1 MQYTKRSK
9 MLSVLL
15 SILMILS
22 VWTVPASAFADEG
35 ISVTLQT
42 AEITPETGSVN
53 VSLSKVPTSG
63 ILRVIELDAGENYSS
78 ANLNN
83 YRSLHFSVV
92 STLKAGNNT
101 LALTAKPTAGKKLIV
116 VLRDASS
123 ETHDYT
129 SSAVTVETA
138 ETGGSSGGE
147 SGGSGSGGSG
157 DSGQTGSKTEAEIL
171 KNCGIEILQNGKTRT
186 EKFQE
191 TETSTQ
197 VKVKLDDSVDQCYM
211 KVYAYPGNAAFDPDG
226 TVNKALYVKQVK
238 NGETVN
244 CDFNQKLI
252 KGYKIIACLIVP
264 VGGDNYKPVSSQAL
278 EIVDESG
285 EGFQDYD
292 YPDISIDET
301 ELTEG
306 TTTLHVSMTGDER
319 LFQAARDGKTEINWS
334 IGQYPDGEAFDFE
347 GDNQIA
353 LVTYRQTKE
362 AFQHMEVKLS
372 QPLKAGYRVRA
383 VVYWDQNA
391 DIFLP
396 KGNDYEKQ
404 FGKPD
409 DSVLVKAD
417 PAKNQPTAAIS
428 EPLLSSADSIDVT
441 LGGTIPDGSILL
453 LKSYD
458 GSATSFATTEGT
470 PLGVISSVTAGK
482 NTWTLASG
490 TELTAGQKVVA
501 FLLNKGDLVTQSQP
515 VTVTKAQD
523 FTITKEGSLT
533 AGAAKA
539 DFRIVA
545 NDSSISNINIVALCR
560 VNSVGTVDTVNPI
573 ARKFGQTPG
582 LISFDGLSSD
592 AFRAGDKVCLVLTY
606 MKGSDVLTFNSD
618 TFTVAAPLEDDS
630 LAIQE
635 DAITT
640 DTETVTVTV
649 KGCSAYK
656 GGYLFLTTGSTVT
669 IGDADSRDKVGT
681 KTFTGEGIYTF
692 TIKKGDLKAGETL
705 QPHLYIYDSDKDRTN
720 YKYGEALTIQKAGGT
735 VTKEA
740 KTEIVTDNVAADRTD
755 VWVSADFDSSLT
767 GTLKLYT
774 YDGDTFNEKTAT
786 QIASQQVKPQ
796 ENSQKI
802 SFGSGKLTAGK
813 KLIAVLELSD
823 GTSVTSAAKT
833 IQAAPEKAK
842 PKAQILD
849 QEITAGDTRLK
860 ASMTFDKSVSSA
872 TYKLY
877 QYEGETLDTDKAQ
890 VLSSGSLY
898 TSNTN
903 LSIYLGQGRIKEG
916 SNLQLVLIADGQEAR
931 SNVVTVQP
939 SPDWGDPYGA
949 FDVSAVKEDAASI
962 PVTIDYSD
970 EYLSLGDDFYCD
982 VSVYQFSA
990 EYTDQ
995 EFEDNELWENYS
1007 KAKVVAKANSHSGDV
1022 TKGQLNIPL
1031 LNGASLKAGDRLIIK
1046 LRLPHTEW
1054 EGEEVDYIFA
1064 SVPVIGANDEVPA
1077 YKVVLYNLGTDS
1089 SRGERLHGILE
1100 KLGIPAEEI
1109 KDENLNETV
1118 GYLAG
1123 LKGYEAA
1130 GKAYEGKGRDTEFML
1145 LCNLPESLLDR
1156 FLAEMTAENL
1166 RINHKAVVTE
1176 YNRETE
1182 FHELI
1187 DEIGGEH
1194 DVFQALLDLDTMIK
1208 QAEKLS
1214 KDQYGKS
1221 PAWRDFEKALSDAN
1235 KILSSEEPGLSDLQK
1250 ATAELKEQYLK
1261 VTGMKEIQGSISI
1274 DIEQDASGTY
1284 TVKASVLGADGKTDD
1299 GTAYEFLW
1307 NDGTTGDTL
1316 KNIPADKLITY
1327 TVTATA
1333 KDQFGFLKAGLQVP
1347 DKPQAEAAVNKDGVK
1362 LTWKAPKA
1370 EQNKP
1375 LPTSYKA
1382 VVYDKDGT
1390 AVTEAACDG
1399 TATSLQLDMDT
1410 SQAYTIKFWAV
1421 SPAGRS
1427 DMQTLTT
1434 AAYDP
1439 AKDPAK
1445 DPAQPSDPSGDN
1457 GGQKGDP
1464 AKDKPAASGAARAD
1478 ASASRAANTDTA
1490 KTGDES
1496 QAGLLAA
1503 LALLA
1508 AAGAGAALHRRRKEL

>member
-1 MQYTKRSK
+1 MQYTKRNK

-42 AEITPETGSVN
+42 AEITPGTSSVSVN
-53 VSLSKVPTSG
+53 LSRVPDSG
-63 ILRVIELDAGENYSS
+63 ILRVIEMDAGESYDS
-78 ANLNN
+78 AKLNSYTN
-83 YRSLHFSVV
+83 LHFSVV
-92 STLKAGNNT
+92 ATLKVGGNT
-101 LALTAKPTAGKKLIV
+101 LALTAKPTVGKKIMV
-116 VLRDASS
+116 VLRDASGS
-123 ETHDYT
+123 EAQDYT
-129 SSAVTVETA
+129 SSAVTVKA
-138 ETGGSSGGE
+138 AE
-147 SGGSGSGGSG
+147 SGGSSSGGSGGSG
-157 DSGQTGSKTEAEIL
+157 QTSSKTEAEIL
-171 KNCGIEILQNGKTRT
+171 KNCGIEILQNDKTRT
-186 EKFQE
+186 EKFRE

-226 TVNKALYVKQVK
+226 TVNKTLYTKTVT
-238 NGETVN
+238 NGETVDCN
-244 CDFNQKLI
+244 FKQTLI
-252 KGYKIIACLIVP
+252 KGYKIVACLIVP
-264 VGGDNYKPVSSQAL
+264 VGNDNYKTVTSQTL
-278 EIVDESG
+278 EIVDENG

-306 TTTLHVSMTGDER
+306 ATTLHVSMTGDER
-319 LFQAARDGKTEINWS
+319 LFKAAKAGKTEINWS
-334 IGQYPDGEAFDFE
+334 IGQYPDGEDFDFE

-353 LVTYRQTKE
+353 LVTYRQTTE

-383 VVYWDQNA
+383 VAYWDQNA

-404 FGKPD
+404 FGKKD
-409 DSVLVKAD
+409 DSVLIKAD
-417 PAKNQPTAAIS
+417 PAKNQPTAAVS
-428 EPLLSSADSIDVT
+428 QPLLSSADSIDVT
-441 LGGTIPDGSILL
+441 LGGTIPEGSILL
-453 LKSYD
+453 LKRYD

-470 PLGVISSVTAGK
+470 PLGVISSPTADK
-482 NTWTLASG
+482 NTLTLASG
-490 TELTAGQKVVA
+490 TELTEGQKVVA
-501 FLLNKGDLVTQSQP
+501 FLLNSGNVAAQSQP

-533 AGAAKA
+533 AGMTKA

-545 NDSSISNINIVALCR
+545 NDSSIENINIVALCR
-560 VNSVGTVDTVNPI
+560 VNSEGMPNTVDPI
-573 ARKFGQTPG
+573 ARAFGKQPG
-582 LISFDGLSSD
+582 LITFDNLSSD
-592 AFRAGDKVCLVLTY
+592 ALRAGDKVCLVLTY
-606 MKGSDVLTFNSD
+606 KNGNAKFISD
-618 TFTVAAPLEDDS
+618 TFTVAAPLEDNS

-635 DAITT
+635 DKITT
-640 DTETVTVTV
+640 DTETVTVAV

-656 GGYLFLTTGSTVT
+656 DGYLFLTTGSTAT
-669 IGDADSRDKVGT
+669 IGDADSRAKVGT
-681 KTFTGEGIYTF
+681 KTFTGEGTYTF
-692 TIKKGDLKAGETL
+692 TISKGALKAGETL
-705 QPHLYIYDSDKDRTN
+705 QPHLYIYDSDNDKTN

-735 VTKEA
+735 VTKKA
-740 KTEIVTDNVAADRTD
+740 KTEIVTDNVTADRKD

-774 YDGDTFNEKTAT
+774 YDGDAFDEKAAT

-796 ENSQKI
+796 ESSQKI
-802 SFGSGKLTAGK
+802 SFGSGKLMAGK

-833 IQAAPEKAK
+833 IKAAPEKAK

-849 QEITAGDTRLK
+849 REITAGDTKLK
-860 ASMTFDKSVSSA
+860 ASMTFDESVSSA
-872 TYKLY
+872 TYTLY
-877 QYEGETLDTDKAQ
+877 QYEGETLDTDKAKA
-890 VLSSGSLY
+890 LSSGSLY
-898 TSNTN
+898 RSDTN
-903 LSIYLGQGRIKEG
+903 RTIYLGQGRIKVG
-916 SNLQLVLIADGQEAR
+916 SKLQLVLTTDGQEAR
-931 SNVVTVQP
+931 SNVMTVQP

-949 FDVSAVKEDAASI
+949 FDVSAVKEDATSI
-962 PVTIDYSD
+962 PVTIDYFD

-995 EFEDNELWENYS
+995 EFEDNELWENFS
-1007 KAKVVAKANSHSGDV
+1007 KAKVVAKANSRRGDV

-1031 LNGASLKAGDRLIIK
+1031 LNGASLKAGERLIIK

-1100 KLGIPAEEI
+1100 KLSIPAEEI

-1130 GKAYEGKGRDTEFML
+1130 GKTYEGKGSQTEFML

-1176 YNRETE
+1176 YNREAE

-1194 DVFQALLDLDTMIK
+1194 DVFQALLDLDAMIR
-1208 QAEKLS
+1208 QAEKLT
-1214 KDQYGKS
+1214 KDQNGKS
-1221 PAWRDFEKALSDAN
+1221 PAWSDFEKALTVA
-1235 KILSSEEPGLSDLQK
+1235 KKVLSSEEPGLSDLQK
-1250 ATAELKEQYLK
+1250 ATAELKKQYLE
-1261 VTGMKEIQGSISI
+1261 VTGMKEIQGSIAI

-1284 TVKASVLGADGKTDD
+1284 TVKASTLGVDGKADVETTYD
-1299 GTAYEFLW
+1299 FLW
-1307 NDGTTGDTL
+1307 NDGTKGDTL

-1333 KDQFGFLKAGLQVP
+1333 KDRFGSLKAGLQVP
-1347 DKPQAEAAVNKDGVK
+1347 DKPRAEATVSKDGVK
-1362 LTWKAPKA
+1362 LTWKTPKA

-1382 VVYDKDGT
+1382 VVYDKDGK
-1390 AVTEAACDG
+1390 AVTEATCDG
-1399 TATSLQLDMDT
+1399 AATFLQLDVNT
-1410 SQAYTIKFWAV
+1410 SQTYTIKFWAI
-1421 SPAGRS
+1421 SPVGRS

-1434 AAYDP
+1434 AAYDS
-1439 AKDPAK
+1439 AK
-1445 DPAQPSDPSGDN
+1445 DPAQPSDPAKNN

-1464 AKDKPAASGAARAD
+1464 AKNNANASGAAKAD
-1478 ASASRAANTDTA
+1478 ASAARTGNADTA

-1508 AAGAGAALHRRRKEL
+1508 VAGAGAALHRRRKEL

>member
-1 MQYTKRSK
+1 MQYTKRNK

-42 AEITPETGSVN
+42 AEITSETSSVS
-53 VSLSKVPTSG
+53 VSLSKVPASG

-83 YRSLHFSVV
+83 YKSLHFSVV
-92 STLKAGNNT
+92 STLKAGSNT
-101 LALTAKPTAGKKLIV
+101 LALTAKPAAGKKLMV
-116 VLRDASS
+116 VLRDSTNT
-123 ETHDYT
+123 ETQDYT
-129 SSAVTVETA
+129 SSAVTVKA
-138 ETGGSSGGE
+138 AE
-147 SGGSGSGGSG
+147 SGGSSSGGSG
-157 DSGQTGSKTEAEIL
+157 DSGQTGGKTEAEIL
-171 KNCGIEILQNGKTRT
+171 KNCGIEILQNGKPRT
-186 EKFQE
+186 EKFRE
-191 TETSTQ
+191 TEISSQ

-226 TVNKALYVKQVK
+226 TVNKTLYTKTVT
-238 NGETVN
+238 NGETVDCN
-244 CDFNQKLI
+244 FKQTLI
-252 KGYKIIACLIVP
+252 KGYKIVACLIVP
-264 VGGDNYKPVSSQAL
+264 VGNDNYKTVTSQTL
-278 EIVDESG
+278 EIVDENG

-306 TTTLHVSMTGDER
+306 ATTLHVSMTGDER
-319 LFQAARDGKTEINWS
+319 LFEAAKAGKTEINWS
-334 IGQYPDGEAFDFE
+334 IGQYPDGEDFDFE

-353 LVTYRQTKE
+353 LVTYRQTTE

-372 QPLKAGYRVRA
+372 QPLEAGYRVRA

-417 PAKNQPTAAIS
+417 LAKNQPTAVIS
-428 EPLLSSADSIDVT
+428 EPLLSSADSIDVN

-458 GSATSFATTEGT
+458 SSATSFATTEGT
-470 PLGVISSVTAGK
+470 PLGVISNPTAGK
-482 NTWTLASG
+482 NTLTLASG
-490 TELTAGQKVVA
+490 TELTAGRKVVA
-501 FLLNKGDLVTQSQP
+501 FLLNSGNVAAQSQP
-515 VTVTKAQD
+515 VTVTKVQD
-523 FTITKEGSLT
+523 FTITKESGLT
-533 AGAAKA
+533 AGTTKA
-539 DFRIVA
+539 NFRIVA
-545 NDSSISNINIVALCR
+545 NDSSIENINIVALCR
-560 VNSVGTVDTVNPI
+560 VNSEGTPNTADPI
-573 ARKFGQTPG
+573 ARKFGQQPG
-582 LISFDGLSSD
+582 LISFDNLSSD
-592 AFRAGDKVCLVLTY
+592 ALRAGDKVCLVLTY
-606 MKGSDVLTFNSD
+606 KNGNAKFISD

-630 LAIQE
+630 MAIQE
-635 DAITT
+635 DEITT
-640 DTETVTVTV
+640 DTETVTVAV
-649 KGCSAYK
+649 KGCSTYK
-656 GGYLFLTTGSTVT
+656 GGYLFLTTGSTKT
-669 IGDADSRDKVGT
+669 SGDADSRNKVGT
-681 KTFTGEGIYTF
+681 KAFTGEGTYTF
-692 TIKKGDLKAGETL
+692 TIKKGALKAGETL
-705 QPHLYIYDSDKDRTN
+705 QPHLYIYDSDKDKTS
-720 YKYGEALTIQKAGGT
+720 YKYGEALTIRKAGGT

-740 KTEIVTDNVAADRTD
+740 KTEIVTDKITAGRTD

-774 YDGDTFNEKTAT
+774 YDGDAFDEKTAT

-849 QEITAGDTRLK
+849 KEITAGDTKLK
-860 ASMTFDKSVSSA
+860 ASMTFDESVGSA
-872 TYKLY
+872 TYTLY

-890 VLSSGSLY
+890 ALSSGSLY
-898 TSNTN
+898 RSDTSRI
-903 LSIYLGQGRIKEG
+903 IYLGQGRIKVG
-916 SNLQLVLIADGQEAR
+916 SNLQLVLTADGQEAR
-931 SNVVTVQP
+931 SNVMTVQP

-995 EFEDNELWENYS
+995 EFEDNELWENFS
-1007 KAKVVAKANSHSGDV
+1007 KAKVVAKANSRRGDV

-1130 GKAYEGKGRDTEFML
+1130 GKTYEGKGSQAEFML
-1145 LCNLPESLLDR
+1145 LCNLSESLLDR

-1194 DVFQALLDLDTMIK
+1194 DVFQALLDLDAMIK
-1208 QAEKLS
+1208 QAEKLT
-1214 KDQYGKS
+1214 KNQYGNS
-1221 PAWRDFEKALSDAN
+1221 PAWSDFENALTAA
-1235 KILSSEEPGLSDLQK
+1235 KKVLSSEEPGLSDLQK

-1261 VTGMKEIQGSISI
+1261 VTGMKEIQGSVSI
-1274 DIEQDASGTY
+1274 DIEQDASGSY
-1284 TVKASVLGADGKTDD
+1284 TVKASILGADGKADAD
-1299 GTAYEFLW
+1299 TAYEFLW

-1333 KDQFGFLKAGLQVP
+1333 KDRFGSLKAGLQVP
-1347 DKPQAEAAVNKDGVK
+1347 DKPQAEATVSKDGVK

-1382 VVYDKDGT
+1382 VVYDKDGK
-1390 AVTEAACDG
+1390 AVTEATCEG
-1399 TATSLQLDMDT
+1399 TVTSLQLDVDT
-1410 SQAYTIKFWAV
+1410 SQAYTIKFWAI
-1421 SPAGRS
+1421 SPVGRS

-1439 AKDPAK
+1439 AKDPA
-1445 DPAQPSDPSGDN
+1445 QPSDPSKDN
-1457 GGQKGDP
+1457 GGQKGDS
-1464 AKDKPAASGAARAD
+1464 AKDNANASGAAKAD
-1478 ASASRAANTDTA
+1478 ASASRTANTDTA

>member
-1 MQYTKRSK
+1 MQYTKRNK

-42 AEITPETGSVN
+42 AEITSETSSVS
-53 VSLSKVPTSG
+53 VSLSKVPASG

-83 YRSLHFSVV
+83 YKSLHFSVV
-92 STLKAGNNT
+92 STLKEGSNT
-101 LALTAKPTAGKKLIV
+101 LALTAKPAAGKKLMV
-116 VLRDASS
+116 VLRDSTNT
-123 ETHDYT
+123 ETQDYT
-129 SSAVTVETA
+129 SSAVTVKA
-138 ETGGSSGGE
+138 AE
-147 SGGSGSGGSG
+147 SGGSSSGGSG
-157 DSGQTGSKTEAEIL
+157 DSGQTGGKTEAEIL

-186 EKFQE
+186 EKFRE
-191 TETSTQ
+191 TETSSQ

-226 TVNKALYVKQVK
+226 TVNKTLYTKTVT
-238 NGETVN
+238 NGETVDCN
-244 CDFNQKLI
+244 FKQTLI
-252 KGYKIIACLIVP
+252 KGYKIVACLIVP
-264 VGGDNYKPVSSQAL
+264 VGNDNYKTVTSQTL
-278 EIVDESG
+278 EIVDENG

-292 YPDISIDET
+292 YPDISIDEA

-319 LFQAARDGKTEINWS
+319 LFQAAKDGKTEINWS
-334 IGQYPDGEAFDFE
+334 IGQYPDGEDFDFE

-353 LVTYRQTKE
+353 LVTYRQTTE

-417 PAKNQPTAAIS
+417 PAKNQPTAAVS
-428 EPLLSSADSIDVT
+428 QPLLSSADSIDVN

-458 GSATSFATTEGT
+458 SSATSFATTEGT
-470 PLGVISSVTAGK
+470 PLGVISNPTAGK
-482 NTWTLASG
+482 NTLTLASG
-490 TELTAGQKVVA
+490 AELTAGQKVVA
-501 FLLNKGDLVTQSQP
+501 FLLNKGELVVQSQP
-515 VTVTKAQD
+515 ATITKAQD
-523 FTITKEGSLT
+523 FIITQEGSLT
-533 AGAAKA
+533 AGTTKA

-545 NDSSISNINIVALCR
+545 ADSSITNINIVALCR
-560 VNSVGTVDTVNPI
+560 VNSDGTPDTANPI
-573 ARKFGQTPG
+573 ARKFGQKPG
-582 LISFDGLSSD
+582 LISFDGLASD
-592 AFRAGDKVCLVLTY
+592 TLSAGGKVCLVLTY

-618 TFTVAAPLEDDS
+618 TFAAAAPLEDDS

-635 DAITT
+635 DEITT
-640 DTETVTVTV
+640 DTETVTVAV

-656 GGYLFLTTGSTVT
+656 GGYLFLTTGSTATV
-669 IGDADSRDKVGT
+669 GDADSRNKVGT
-681 KTFTGEGIYTF
+681 KTFTGEGTYTF
-692 TIKKGDLKAGETL
+692 TIKKGALKAGETL
-705 QPHLYIYDSDKDRTN
+705 QPHLYIYDSDKDKTS
-720 YKYGEALTIQKAGGT
+720 YKYGEALTIRKAGGT

-740 KTEIVTDNVAADRTD
+740 KTEIVTDKITADRTD

-823 GTSVTSAAKT
+823 GTSVTSAVKT

-849 QEITAGDTRLK
+849 KEITAGDTKLK

-877 QYEGETLDTDKAQ
+877 QYEGDTLDPDKAE

-898 TSNTN
+898 SSDTSRT
-903 LSIYLGQGRIKEG
+903 IYLGQGRIKVG
-916 SNLQLVLIADGQEAR
+916 SSLQLVLTADGQEAR

-995 EFEDNELWENYS
+995 EFEDNELWENFS
-1007 KAKVVAKANSHSGDV
+1007 KAKVVAKINSRRGDV

-1089 SRGERLHGILE
+1089 SRGERLHEILE

-1130 GKAYEGKGRDTEFML
+1130 GKTYEGKGSQAEFML

-1194 DVFQALLDLDTMIK
+1194 DVFQALLDLDAMIK
-1208 QAEKLS
+1208 QAEKLT
-1214 KDQYGKS
+1214 KNQYGNS
-1221 PAWRDFEKALSDAN
+1221 PAWSDFENALTAA
-1235 KILSSEEPGLSDLQK
+1235 KKVLSSEEPGLSDLQK
-1250 ATAELKEQYLK
+1250 ATAELKEQYLE
-1261 VTGMKEIQGSISI
+1261 VTGMKEIQGSVSI

-1284 TVKASVLGADGKTDD
+1284 TVKASILGADGKADADTTYD
-1299 GTAYEFLW
+1299 FLW

-1333 KDQFGFLKAGLQVP
+1333 KDRFGSLKAGLQVP
-1347 DKPQAEAAVNKDGVK
+1347 DKPQAEAAVSKDGVK

-1382 VVYDKDGT
+1382 VVYDKDGK
-1390 AVTEAACDG
+1390 AVTEATCEG
-1399 TATSLQLDMDT
+1399 TATSLQLDVDT
-1410 SQAYTIKFWAV
+1410 SQAYTIKFWAI
-1421 SPAGRS
+1421 SPVGRS

-1439 AKDPAK
+1439 AKDPA
-1445 DPAQPSDPSGDN
+1445 QPSDPSKDN
-1457 GGQKGDP
+1457 GGQKGDS
-1464 AKDKPAASGAARAD
+1464 AKDNANASGAAKVD
-1478 ASASRAANTDTA
+1478 ASASRTANTDTA

>member
-1 MQYTKRSK
+1 MQYTKRNK

-35 ISVTLQT
+35 ISVSLQT
-42 AEITPETGSVN
+42 AEITPETGSVSVN
-53 VSLSKVPTSG
+53 LSKVPASG
-63 ILRVIELDAGENYSS
+63 ILRVIELDAGESYNS
-78 ANLNN
+78 ASLNN
-83 YRSLHFSVV
+83 YKSLHFSVV
-92 STLKAGNNT
+92 STLKTGSNT
-101 LALTAKPTAGKKLIV
+101 LSLTAKPTAGKKVMV
-116 VLRDASS
+116 VLRDSS
-123 ETHDYT
+123 GTGTQDYT
-129 SSAVTVETA
+129 SSAVSVKAA
-138 ETGGSSGGE
+138 ETGGSGGGE
-147 SGGSGSGGSG
+147 SGGSSSGGSG

-171 KNCGIEILQNGKTRT
+171 NNCSVELLQDGKTRT
-186 EKFQE
+186 EKFRD

-197 VKVKLDDSVDQCYM
+197 VKVKLDDSVAECYM
-211 KVYAYPGNAAFDPDG
+211 KIYAYPSNAGFDSDG
-226 TVNKALYVKQVK
+226 TVNKTLYVKKVK
-238 NGETVN
+238 DGETVN
-244 CDFNQKLI
+244 CQFNQTLV

-264 VGGDNYKPVSSQAL
+264 VGEDNYKPVNSQTL
-278 EIVDESG
+278 EIVDENG

-306 TTTLHVSMTGDER
+306 ATTLHVSMTGDER
-319 LFQAARDGKTEINWS
+319 LFQAAKDGKTEINWS
-334 IGQYPDGEAFDFE
+334 IGQYPDGEDFDFE
-347 GDNQIA
+347 GENQIA
-353 LVTYRQTKE
+353 LVTYRSTTE
-362 AFQHMEVKLS
+362 AFQHMEVELS

-383 VVYWDQNA
+383 VVYWDQNE

-404 FGKPD
+404 FGLKD

-417 PAKNQPTAAIS
+417 PAKSEPAAVVS

-441 LGGTIPDGSILL
+441 LGGTLPDGSIVL

-458 GSATSFATTEGT
+458 SSENSFATDKGT
-470 PLGVISSVTAGK
+470 PLGVISSVTTGK
-482 NTWTLASG
+482 NTLSLASG

-501 FLLNKGDLVTQSQP
+501 FLLNKGELVTQSQP

-523 FTITKEGSLT
+523 FIVTKEGSLT
-533 AGAAKA
+533 AGATKA

-545 NDSSISNINIVALCR
+545 ADSSIDNINIVALCR
-560 VNSVGTVDTVNPI
+560 VNSEGTPDTIDPI
-573 ARKFGQTPG
+573 ARKFGQKPG
-582 LISFDGLSSD
+582 LVSFEELDSNAL
-592 AFRAGDKVCLVLTY
+592 RAGDKVCLVLTY
-606 MKGSDVLTFNSD
+606 KNGDAKFISDA
-618 TFTVAAPLEDDS
+618 FTVAAPLEDDS

-635 DAITT
+635 DEITT
-640 DTETVTVTV
+640 DTETVTVAV

-656 GGYLFLTTGSTVT
+656 GGYLLLTTGSTAT
-669 IGDADSRDKVGT
+669 IGDADSRTQVGR
-681 KTFTGEGIYTF
+681 KAFAGEGAYTF
-692 TIKKGDLKAGETL
+692 TISKGALKAGETL
-705 QPHLYIYDSDKDRTN
+705 QPHLYIYDGDNDKTN

-740 KTEIVTDNVAADRTD
+740 KTEIVTDNVTADRTD

-774 YDGDTFNEKTAT
+774 YDGDTFDEKAAM

-849 QEITAGDTRLK
+849 QEITAGDTKLK

-877 QYEGETLDTDKAQ
+877 QYEGDTLDTDKAE

-898 TSNTN
+898 TSDT
-903 LSIYLGQGRIKEG
+903 SRTIYLGQGRIKVG
-916 SNLQLVLIADGQEAR
+916 YNLQLVLTADGQEAS

-949 FDVSAVKEDAASI
+949 FDVSDVKEDAASI
-962 PVTIDYSD
+962 PVIIDYSD

-982 VSVYQFSA
+982 VSIYQFSA

-995 EFEDNELWENYS
+995 EFEDNELWENFS
-1007 KAKVVAKANSHSGDV
+1007 KAKVVAKANSRTGDV

-1031 LNGASLKAGDRLIIK
+1031 LSNVSLKAGDRLIIK

-1064 SVPVIGANDEVPA
+1064 SVPVIGASDEVPD

-1089 SRGERLHGILE
+1089 SRGERLHSILN
-1100 KLGIPAEEI
+1100 KLGIPADQI

-1130 GKAYEGKGRDTEFML
+1130 GKAYEGKGSDTEFML

-1194 DVFQALLDLDTMIK
+1194 DVFQALLDLDAMIK
-1208 QAEKLS
+1208 QAEKLT
-1214 KDQYGKS
+1214 KQQYGNS
-1221 PAWRDFEKALSDAN
+1221 PAWDGFQKALTAAN
-1235 KILSSEEPGLSDLQK
+1235 TILSSEEPGLSDLQD
-1250 ATAELKEQYLK
+1250 ANAELKKQYLE
-1261 VTGMKEIQGSISI
+1261 VTGMKELQGSVSI
-1274 DIEQDASGTY
+1274 DIKQDASGTY
-1284 TVKASVLGADGKTDD
+1284 TVKASVLGADGAKTDAAD
-1299 GTAYEFLW
+1299 YDFLW

-1333 KDQFGFLKAGLQVP
+1333 KDRFGSLKAGLQVP
-1347 DKPQAEAAVNKDGVK
+1347 DKPQAEATVNKDGVK
-1362 LTWKAPKA
+1362 LTWKAPKT

-1382 VVYDKDGT
+1382 VVYDKDGKV
-1390 AVTEAACDG
+1390 VTEATCEG
-1399 TATSLQLDMDT
+1399 TATSLHLDVDT
-1410 SQAYTIKFWAV
+1410 SQAYTIKFWAI
-1421 SPAGRS
+1421 SPVGRS

-1439 AKDPAK
+1439 AKDPA
-1445 DPAQPSDPSGDN
+1445 QPSDPSRDN

-1464 AKDKPAASGAARAD
+1464 AKDNANASGAAKAD
-1478 ASASRAANTDTA
+1478 ASAAKTANTDIA

-1508 AAGAGAALHRRRKEL
+1508 AAGAGVALHRRRKEL

>member
-1 MQYTKRSK
+1 

-42 AEITPETGSVN
+42 AEITSETSSVS
-53 VSLSKVPTSG
+53 VSLSKVPASG

-83 YRSLHFSVV
+83 YKSLHFSVV
-92 STLKAGNNT
+92 STLKAGSNT
-101 LALTAKPTAGKKLIV
+101 LALTAKPAAGKKLMV
-116 VLRDASS
+116 VLRDSTNT
-123 ETHDYT
+123 ETQDYT
-129 SSAVTVETA
+129 SSAVTVKA
-138 ETGGSSGGE
+138 AQSGGSS
-147 SGGSGSGGSG
+147 SGGSG
-157 DSGQTGSKTEAEIL
+157 DSGQTGGKTEAEIL

-186 EKFQE
+186 EKFRE

-197 VKVKLDDSVDQCYM
+197 VKVTLDDSVKQCYM

-226 TVNKALYVKQVK
+226 TVNKTLYTATVTNGATVDCAFKQ
-238 NGETVN
+238 T
-244 CDFNQKLI
+244 LI
-252 KGYKIIACLIVP
+252 KGYKIIVCLIVP
-264 VGGDNYKPVSSQAL
+264 VGNDNYKTVSSQAL
-278 EIVDESG
+278 EIVDENG
-285 EGFQDYD
+285 EGFKDYE
-292 YPDISIDET
+292 YPDISIDEA

-319 LFQAARDGKTEINWS
+319 LFQAAKDGKTEINWS
-334 IGQYPDGEAFDFE
+334 IGQYPNGEDFDFE

-353 LVTYRQTKE
+353 LVTYRQTTE

-417 PAKNQPTAAIS
+417 PAKNQPTAVIS
-428 EPLLSSADSIDVT
+428 EPLLSSADSIDVN

-458 GSATSFATTEGT
+458 SSATSFATTEGT
-470 PLGVISSVTAGK
+470 PLGVISNPTAGK
-482 NTWTLASG
+482 NTLTLASG
-490 TELTAGQKVVA
+490 TELTAGRKVVA
-501 FLLNKGDLVTQSQP
+501 FLLNSGNVAAQSQP
-515 VTVTKAQD
+515 VTVTKTQD
-523 FTITKEGSLT
+523 FTITKESGLT
-533 AGAAKA
+533 AGTTKA
-539 DFRIVA
+539 NFRIVA
-545 NDSSISNINIVALCR
+545 NDSSIEN
-560 VNSVGTVDTVNPI
+560 
-573 ARKFGQTPG
+573 
-582 LISFDGLSSD
+582 LSSD
-592 AFRAGDKVCLVLTY
+592 ALRAGDKVCLVLTY
-606 MKGSDVLTFNSD
+606 KNGNAKFISD
-618 TFTVAAPLEDDS
+618 TFTVAAPLEDNS

-635 DAITT
+635 DEITT
-640 DTETVTVTV
+640 DTETVTVAV

-656 GGYLFLTTGSTVT
+656 GGYLFLTTGSTAT
-669 IGDADSRDKVGT
+669 IGDADSRNKVGT
-681 KTFTGEGIYTF
+681 KTFTGEGTYTF
-692 TIKKGDLKAGETL
+692 TISKGALKAGETL
-705 QPHLYIYDSDKDRTN
+705 QPHLYIYDSDKDKTS
-720 YKYGEALTIQKAGGT
+720 YKYGEALTIRKAGGT

-740 KTEIVTDNVAADRTD
+740 KTEIVTDKITADRKD

-774 YDGDTFNEKTAT
+774 YDGDAFDEKAAT

-823 GTSVTSAAKT
+823 GTSVTSAAKN

-849 QEITAGDTRLK
+849 KEITAGDTKLK

-877 QYEGETLDTDKAQ
+877 QYEGDTLDPDKAE

-898 TSNTN
+898 SSDTSRT
-903 LSIYLGQGRIKEG
+903 IYLGQGRIKVG
-916 SNLQLVLIADGQEAR
+916 SSLQLVLTADGQEAR

-962 PVTIDYSD
+962 PATIDYSD

-995 EFEDNELWENYS
+995 EFEDNELWENFS
-1007 KAKVVAKANSHSGDV
+1007 KAKVVAKINSRRGDV

-1089 SRGERLHGILE
+1089 SRGERLHEILE

-1130 GKAYEGKGRDTEFML
+1130 GKTYEGKGSQAEFML

-1194 DVFQALLDLDTMIK
+1194 DVFQALLDLDAMIK
-1208 QAEKLS
+1208 QAEKLT
-1214 KDQYGKS
+1214 KNQYGNS
-1221 PAWRDFEKALSDAN
+1221 PAWSDFENALTAA
-1235 KILSSEEPGLSDLQK
+1235 KKVLSSEEPGLSDLQK
-1250 ATAELKEQYLK
+1250 ATAELKEQYLE
-1261 VTGMKEIQGSISI
+1261 VTGMKEIQGSVSI
-1274 DIEQDASGTY
+1274 DIEQDDSGTY
-1284 TVKASVLGADGKTDD
+1284 TVKASILGADGKEDV
-1299 GTAYEFLW
+1299 GTTYDFLW
-1307 NDGTTGDTL
+1307 NDGTKGDTL

-1333 KDQFGFLKAGLQVP
+1333 KDRFGSLKAGLQVP
-1347 DKPQAEAAVNKDGVK
+1347 DKPQAEATVSKDGVK

-1382 VVYDKDGT
+1382 VVYDKDGK
-1390 AVTEAACDG
+1390 AVTEATCEG
-1399 TATSLQLDMDT
+1399 TATSLQLDVGT
-1410 SQAYTIKFWAV
+1410 SQAYTIKFWAI
-1421 SPAGRS
+1421 SPVGRS

-1439 AKDPAK
+1439 AKDPA
-1445 DPAQPSDPSGDN
+1445 QPSDPSKDN
-1457 GGQKGDP
+1457 GGQKGDS
-1464 AKDKPAASGAARAD
+1464 AKDNANASGAAKAD
-1478 ASASRAANTDTA
+1478 ASASRTANTDTA

>member
-1 MQYTKRSK
+1 MQYTKRNK

-42 AEITPETGSVN
+42 AEITSETSSVS
-53 VSLSKVPTSG
+53 VSLSKVPASG

-83 YRSLHFSVV
+83 YKSLHFSVV
-92 STLKAGNNT
+92 STLKAGSNT
-101 LALTAKPTAGKKLIV
+101 LALTAKPAAGKKLMV
-116 VLRDASS
+116 VLRDSTNT
-123 ETHDYT
+123 ETQDYT
-129 SSAVTVETA
+129 SSAVTVKA
-138 ETGGSSGGE
+138 AE
-147 SGGSGSGGSG
+147 SGGSSSGGSG

-171 KNCGIEILQNGKTRT
+171 NNCRIEILQNGKTRT
-186 EKFQE
+186 EKFRE
-191 TETSTQ
+191 TETSSQ

-226 TVNKALYVKQVK
+226 TVNKTLYTKTVT
-238 NGETVN
+238 NGETVDCN
-244 CDFNQKLI
+244 FKQTLI

-264 VGGDNYKPVSSQAL
+264 VGNDNYKTVSSQAL
-278 EIVDESG
+278 EIVDENG
-285 EGFQDYD
+285 EGFKDYE
-292 YPDISIDET
+292 YPDISIDEA

-319 LFQAARDGKTEINWS
+319 LFQAAKDGKTEINWS
-334 IGQYPDGEAFDFE
+334 IGQYPDGEDFDFE

-353 LVTYRQTKE
+353 LVTYRQTTE

-417 PAKNQPTAAIS
+417 PAKNQPTAVIS
-428 EPLLSSADSIDVT
+428 EPLSSSADSIDVN

-458 GSATSFATTEGT
+458 SSATSFATTEGT
-470 PLGVISSVTAGK
+470 PLGVISNPTAGK
-482 NTWTLASG
+482 NTLTLASG
-490 TELTAGQKVVA
+490 AELTAGRKVVA
-501 FLLNKGDLVTQSQP
+501 FLLNSGELVVQSQP

-523 FTITKEGSLT
+523 FTITKESGLT
-533 AGAAKA
+533 AGTTKA
-539 DFRIVA
+539 NFRIVA
-545 NDSSISNINIVALCR
+545 NDSSIENINIVALCR
-560 VNSVGTVDTVNPI
+560 VNSEGTPNTADPI
-573 ARKFGQTPG
+573 ARKFGQQPG
-582 LISFDGLSSD
+582 LISFDNLSSD
-592 AFRAGDKVCLVLTY
+592 ALRAGDKVCLVLTY
-606 MKGSDVLTFNSD
+606 KNGNAKFISD

-630 LAIQE
+630 MAIQE
-635 DAITT
+635 DEITT
-640 DTETVTVTV
+640 DTETVTVAV
-649 KGCSAYK
+649 KGCSTYK
-656 GGYLFLTTGSTVT
+656 GGYLFLTTGSTKT
-669 IGDADSRDKVGT
+669 SGDADSRDKVGT
-681 KTFTGEGIYTF
+681 KTFTGEGTYTF
-692 TIKKGDLKAGETL
+692 TIKKGALKAGETL
-705 QPHLYIYDSDKDRTN
+705 QPHLYIYDSDKDKTS

-735 VTKEA
+735 VTKKA
-740 KTEIVTDNVAADRTD
+740 KAEIVTDNVTTDRKD

-774 YDGDTFNEKTAT
+774 YDGDAFDEKAAT

-849 QEITAGDTRLK
+849 KEITAGDTKLK

-877 QYEGETLDTDKAQ
+877 QYEGDTLDPDKAE

-898 TSNTN
+898 SSDASRT
-903 LSIYLGQGRIKEG
+903 IYLGQGRIKVG
-916 SNLQLVLIADGQEAR
+916 SSLQLVLTADGQEAR

-995 EFEDNELWENYS
+995 EFEDNELWENFS
-1007 KAKVVAKANSHSGDV
+1007 KAKVVAKANSRRGDV

-1031 LNGASLKAGDRLIIK
+1031 LNSASLKAGDRLIIK

-1130 GKAYEGKGRDTEFML
+1130 GKTYEGKGSQTEFML

-1176 YNRETE
+1176 YNREAE

-1194 DVFQALLDLDTMIK
+1194 DVFQALLDLDAMIK
-1208 QAEKLS
+1208 QAEKLT
-1214 KDQYGKS
+1214 KDQYGNS
-1221 PAWRDFEKALSDAN
+1221 PAWSGFEKALTAA
-1235 KILSSEEPGLSDLQK
+1235 KKVLSSEEPGLSDLQK

-1261 VTGMKEIQGSISI
+1261 VTGMKEIQGSVSI

-1284 TVKASVLGADGKTDD
+1284 TVKASVLGADGKADAD
-1299 GTAYEFLW
+1299 TAYEFLW
-1307 NDGTTGDTL
+1307 NDGTKGDTL

-1333 KDQFGFLKAGLQVP
+1333 KDRFGSLKAGLQVP
-1347 DKPQAEAAVNKDGVK
+1347 DKPQAEATVSKDGVK

-1382 VVYDKDGT
+1382 VVYDKDGK
-1390 AVTEAACDG
+1390 AVTEATCEG
-1399 TATSLQLDMDT
+1399 TATSLQLDVDT
-1410 SQAYTIKFWAV
+1410 SQAYTIKFWAI
-1421 SPAGRS
+1421 SPVGRS

-1439 AKDPAK
+1439 AKDPA
-1445 DPAQPSDPSGDN
+1445 QPSDPSKDN
-1457 GGQKGDP
+1457 GGQKGDS
-1464 AKDKPAASGAARAD
+1464 AKDNANASGAAKAD
-1478 ASASRAANTDTA
+1478 ASASRTANTDTA

>member
-1 MQYTKRSK
+1 MQYTKRNK
-9 MLSVLL
+9 MLSILL

-35 ISVTLQT
+35 ITVTLQT
-42 AEITPETGSVN
+42 AKITPETGSVS
-53 VSLSKVPTSG
+53 VSLSRVPDSG
-63 ILRVIELDAGENYSS
+63 ILRVIEMDAGESYSS
-78 ANLNN
+78 AKLNS
-83 YRSLHFSVV
+83 YKSLHFSVV
-92 STLKAGNNT
+92 ATLKAGSNT
-101 LALTAKPTAGKKLIV
+101 LALMAKPTAGKQIVV
-116 VLRDASS
+116 VLRDATNT
-123 ETHDYT
+123 ETQDYA
-129 SSAVTVETA
+129 SAAVTVQSA
-138 ETGGSSGGE
+138 ETGGSGSGETGG
-147 SGGSGSGGSG
+147 SGSGSGGSG
-157 DSGQTGSKTEAEIL
+157 DSGQIGNKTEAEIL
-171 KNCGIEILQNGKTRT
+171 QNCRITLLQDGAVRT
-186 EKFQE
+186 EKFKE
-191 TETSTQ
+191 NETSTQ
-197 VKVKLDDSVDQCYM
+197 VKVALDDSVDECYM
-211 KVYAYPGNAAFDPDG
+211 KVYAYPGNTAFDSDG
-226 TVNKALYVKQVK
+226 TVNKTLYVKKVK
-238 NGETVN
+238 DGETVD
-244 CDFNQKLI
+244 CQFNQTLI

-264 VGGDNYKPVSSQAL
+264 VGNDNYRAISSQAL
-278 EIVDESG
+278 EIVDENG

-306 TTTLHVSMTGDER
+306 ATTLHVSMTGDGR
-319 LFQAARDGKTEINWS
+319 LFQAAKEGKIDINWS
-334 IGQYPDGEAFDFE
+334 IGQYPDGEDFDFE

-353 LVTYRQTKE
+353 LVSYRSTTE

-383 VVYWDQNA
+383 VAYWDQNVEL
-391 DIFLP
+391 FLP
-396 KGNDYEKQ
+396 KGNDYEAQ
-404 FGKPD
+404 FNKKD

-417 PAKNQPTAAIS
+417 PAKSEPTAVVS

-458 GSATSFATTEGT
+458 SSATSFASDQGM

-482 NTWTLASG
+482 NTLTLEAG
-490 TELTAGQKVVA
+490 KELTAGQKVVA
-501 FLLNKGDLVTQSQP
+501 FLLNSGNAIAQSQP

-523 FTITKEGSLT
+523 FIITKEGGLT
-533 AGAAKA
+533 AGATKA

-545 NDSSISNINIVALCR
+545 NDSSIANINIVALCR
-560 VNSVGTVDTVNPI
+560 VNSEGTVDTGNPI

-592 AFRAGDKVCLVLTY
+592 ALRAGDKVCLVLTY
-606 MKGSDVLTFNSD
+606 KNGDAKFTSD

-635 DAITT
+635 DAITA
-640 DTETVTVTV
+640 DMETVTVAV
-649 KGCSAYK
+649 KGCSAYN
-656 GGYLFLTTGSTVT
+656 GGYLFLTTGNTAT
-669 IGDADSRDKVGT
+669 IGDADSRTKVGST
-681 KTFTGEGIYTF
+681 KFTGEGTYTF

-740 KTEIVTDNVAADRTD
+740 KTEIVTDNVTADRTD

-774 YDGDTFNEKTAT
+774 YDGDAFDAKTAT
-786 QIASQQVKPQ
+786 LIASQQVQPQ

-849 QEITAGDTRLK
+849 KEITAGDTKLT
-860 ASMTFDKSVSSA
+860 ASMTFDKSVNSA
-872 TYKLY
+872 SYKLY
-877 QYEGETLDTDKAQ
+877 QYEGETLDPDKAE

-898 TSNTN
+898 TSDASRT
-903 LSIYLGQGRIKEG
+903 IYLGQGRIKVG
-916 SNLQLVLIADGQEAR
+916 SNLQLVLTADGQEAR

-949 FDVSAVKEDAASI
+949 FDVSAVKEDATSI

-982 VSVYQFSA
+982 VSIYQFPA

-995 EFEDNELWENYS
+995 EFEDSELWENFS
-1007 KAKVVAKANSHSGDV
+1007 KAKVVAKANSRTGDV

-1031 LNGASLKAGDRLIIK
+1031 FNNASLKAGDRLIIK

-1089 SRGERLHGILE
+1089 SRGERLHAILE

-1109 KDENLNETV
+1109 QDENLNETV

-1130 GKAYEGKGRDTEFML
+1130 GKAYEGKGSDTEFML

-1194 DVFQALLDLDTMIK
+1194 DVFRALLDLDAMIR
-1208 QAEKLS
+1208 QAEKLTEQ
-1214 KDQYGKS
+1214 QYGNS
-1221 PAWRDFEKALSDAN
+1221 PAWDDFQKALTAA
-1235 KILSSEEPGLSDLQK
+1235 KKVLSSEEPGLSDLQN

-1261 VTGMKEIQGSISI
+1261 VTGMKEIQGSVSI
-1274 DIEQDASGTY
+1274 DIEQEASGTY
-1284 TVKASVLGADGKTDD
+1284 TVKASVLGEDGAKTNAADYD
-1299 GTAYEFLW
+1299 FLW

-1333 KDQFGFLKAGLQVP
+1333 KDQFGSLKAGLQVP

-1362 LTWKAPKA
+1362 LNWKAPKA

-1382 VVYDKDGT
+1382 VVYDKDGKV
-1390 AVTEAACDG
+1390 VTEATCDG
-1399 TATSLQLDMDT
+1399 TATSLQLDVDT
-1410 SQAYTIKFWAV
+1410 SQAYTIKFWTI
-1421 SPAGRS
+1421 SPVGRS

-1434 AAYDP
+1434 AAYDA

-1445 DPAQPSDPSGDN
+1445 PSDPSKDN

-1464 AKDKPAASGAARAD
+1464 AKGNANASGAAKAD
-1478 ASASRAANTDTA
+1478 ASASKTGNTDTA

-1503 LALLA
+1503 LALLS
-1508 AAGAGAALHRRRKEL
+1508 AAGAAAALHRRRKEL

>member
-1 MQYTKRSK
+1 

-42 AEITPETGSVN
+42 AEITSETSSVS
-53 VSLSKVPTSG
+53 VSLSKVPASG

-83 YRSLHFSVV
+83 YKSLHFSVV
-92 STLKAGNNT
+92 STLKAGSNT
-101 LALTAKPTAGKKLIV
+101 LALTAKPAAGKKLMV
-116 VLRDASS
+116 VLRDSTNT
-123 ETHDYT
+123 ETQDYT
-129 SSAVTVETA
+129 SSAVTVKA
-138 ETGGSSGGE
+138 AE
-147 SGGSGSGGSG
+147 SGGSSSGGSG

-171 KNCGIEILQNGKTRT
+171 NNCRIEILQNGKTRT
-186 EKFQE
+186 EKFRE
-191 TETSTQ
+191 TETSSQ

-226 TVNKALYVKQVK
+226 TVNKTLYTKTVT
-238 NGETVN
+238 NGETVDCN
-244 CDFNQKLI
+244 FKQTLI

-264 VGGDNYKPVSSQAL
+264 VGNDNYKTVSSQAL
-278 EIVDESG
+278 EIVDENG
-285 EGFQDYD
+285 EGFKDYE
-292 YPDISIDET
+292 YPDISIDEA

-319 LFQAARDGKTEINWS
+319 LFQAAKDGKTEINWS
-334 IGQYPDGEAFDFE
+334 IGQYPDGEDFDFE

-353 LVTYRQTKE
+353 LVTYRQTTE

-417 PAKNQPTAAIS
+417 PAKNQPTAVIS
-428 EPLLSSADSIDVT
+428 EPLSSSADSIDVN

-458 GSATSFATTEGT
+458 SSATSFATTEGT
-470 PLGVISSVTAGK
+470 PLGVISNPTAGK
-482 NTWTLASG
+482 NTLTLASG
-490 TELTAGQKVVA
+490 AELTAGRKVVA
-501 FLLNKGDLVTQSQP
+501 FLLNSGELVVQSQP

-523 FTITKEGSLT
+523 FTITKESGLT
-533 AGAAKA
+533 AGTTKA
-539 DFRIVA
+539 NFRIVA
-545 NDSSISNINIVALCR
+545 NDSSIENINIVALCR
-560 VNSVGTVDTVNPI
+560 VNSEGTPNTADPI
-573 ARKFGQTPG
+573 ARKFGQQPG
-582 LISFDGLSSD
+582 LISFDNLSSD
-592 AFRAGDKVCLVLTY
+592 ALRAGDKVCLVLTY
-606 MKGSDVLTFNSD
+606 KNGNAKFISD

-630 LAIQE
+630 MAIQE
-635 DAITT
+635 DEITT
-640 DTETVTVTV
+640 DTETVTVAV
-649 KGCSAYK
+649 KGCSTYK
-656 GGYLFLTTGSTVT
+656 GGYLFLTTGSTKT
-669 IGDADSRDKVGT
+669 SGDADSRDKVGT
-681 KTFTGEGIYTF
+681 KTFTGEGTYTF
-692 TIKKGDLKAGETL
+692 TIKKGALKAGETL
-705 QPHLYIYDSDKDRTN
+705 QPHLYIYDSDKDKTS

-735 VTKEA
+735 VTKKA
-740 KTEIVTDNVAADRTD
+740 KAEIVTDNVTTDRKD

-774 YDGDTFNEKTAT
+774 YDGDAFDEKAAT

-849 QEITAGDTRLK
+849 KEITAGDTKLK

-877 QYEGETLDTDKAQ
+877 QYEGDTLDPDKAE

-898 TSNTN
+898 SSDASRT
-903 LSIYLGQGRIKEG
+903 IYLGQGRIKVG
-916 SNLQLVLIADGQEAR
+916 SSLQLVLTADGQEAR

-995 EFEDNELWENYS
+995 EFEDNELWENFS
-1007 KAKVVAKANSHSGDV
+1007 KAKVVAKANSRRGDV

-1031 LNGASLKAGDRLIIK
+1031 LNSASLKAGDRLIIK

-1130 GKAYEGKGRDTEFML
+1130 GKTYEGKGSQTEFML

-1176 YNRETE
+1176 YNREAE

-1194 DVFQALLDLDTMIK
+1194 DVFQALLDLDAMIK
-1208 QAEKLS
+1208 QAEKLT
-1214 KDQYGKS
+1214 KDQYGNS
-1221 PAWRDFEKALSDAN
+1221 PAWSGFEKALTAA
-1235 KILSSEEPGLSDLQK
+1235 KKVLSSEEPGLSDLQK

-1261 VTGMKEIQGSISI
+1261 VTGMKEIQGSVSI

-1284 TVKASVLGADGKTDD
+1284 TVKASVLGADGKADAD
-1299 GTAYEFLW
+1299 TAYEFLW
-1307 NDGTTGDTL
+1307 NDGTKGDTL

-1333 KDQFGFLKAGLQVP
+1333 KDRFGSLKAGLQVP
-1347 DKPQAEAAVNKDGVK
+1347 DKPQAEATVSKDGVK

-1382 VVYDKDGT
+1382 VVYDKDGK
-1390 AVTEAACDG
+1390 AVTEATCEG
-1399 TATSLQLDMDT
+1399 TATSLQLDVDT
-1410 SQAYTIKFWAV
+1410 SQAYTIKFWAI
-1421 SPAGRS
+1421 SPVGRS

-1439 AKDPAK
+1439 AKDPA
-1445 DPAQPSDPSGDN
+1445 QPSDPSKDN
-1457 GGQKGDP
+1457 GGQKGDS
-1464 AKDKPAASGAARAD
+1464 AKDNANASGAAKAD
-1478 ASASRAANTDTA
+1478 ASASRTANTDTA

>member
-1 MQYTKRSK
+1 MQYTKRNK
-9 MLSVLL
+9 MISVLL

-35 ISVTLQT
+35 ISVSLQT
-42 AEITPETGSVN
+42 AEITPETSSVS
-53 VSLSKVPTSG
+53 VSLSKVPSGG
-63 ILRVIELDAGENYSS
+63 ILRVIEMDAGESYSS

-83 YRSLHFSVV
+83 YKSLHFSVV
-92 STLKAGNNT
+92 STLKAGSNT
-101 LALTAKPTAGKKLIV
+101 LSLTAKPTAGKKIMV
-116 VLRDASS
+116 VLRDSS
-123 ETHDYT
+123 GSEVQDYT
-129 SSAVTVETA
+129 SSAVTVKA
-138 ETGGSSGGE
+138 AGSGGSS
-147 SGGSGSGGSG
+147 SGGSG

-171 KNCGIEILQNGKTRT
+171 NSCGIELLQNGVKRT
-186 EKFQE
+186 ENFKE

-197 VKVKLDDSVDQCYM
+197 VKVKLDDSVAECYM
-211 KVYAYPGNAAFDPDG
+211 KIYAYPGNAGFDPDG
-226 TVNKALYVKQVK
+226 TVNKTLYVKQVK

-244 CDFNQKLI
+244 CDFKQTLI

-264 VGGDNYKPVSSQAL
+264 VGDDNYKTVNSQSL
-278 EIVDESG
+278 EIVDENG

-301 ELTEG
+301 DLTEG
-306 TTTLHVSMTGDER
+306 ATTLHVSMTGDER
-319 LFQAARDGKTEINWS
+319 LFQAAKEGKIDINWS
-334 IGQYPDGEAFDFE
+334 IGQYPDGEDFDFE
-347 GDNQIA
+347 GENQIA
-353 LVTYRQTKE
+353 LVNYRETTE

-383 VVYWDQNA
+383 VAYWDQNVE
-391 DIFLP
+391 IFLP

-404 FGKPD
+404 FGKED

-417 PAKNQPTAAIS
+417 PAKNQPTAVIS
-428 EPLLSSADSIDVT
+428 EPLLSSAGSIDVT
-441 LGGTIPDGSILL
+441 LGGTIPDGSTLL

-482 NTWTLASG
+482 NTLTLASG

-501 FLLNKGDLVTQSQP
+501 FLLNSGDRVTQSQP

-523 FTITKEGSLT
+523 FIVTKEGSLT

-545 NDSSISNINIVALCR
+545 NDSSIININVVALCR
-560 VNSVGTVDTVNPI
+560 VNSEGTPDTVNPI
-573 ARKFGQTPG
+573 ARVFGKQPG
-582 LISFDGLSSD
+582 LISFDDLSSD
-592 AFRAGDKVCLVLTY
+592 ALRAGDKVCLVLTY
-606 MKGSDVLTFNSD
+606 KNGDAKFTSDS
-618 TFTVAAPLEDDS
+618 FTVAAPLKDDS
-630 LAIQE
+630 LAIE
-635 DAITT
+635 ESEITT
-640 DTETVTVTV
+640 DTQKVTVTV

-656 GGYLFLTTGSTVT
+656 GGYLFLTTGSTAT
-669 IGDADSRDKVGT
+669 MGDGDSRTKVGS
-681 KTFTGEGIYTF
+681 KTFTGEGTYTF
-692 TIKKGDLKAGETL
+692 NIKDGALKAGETL
-705 QPHLYIYDSDKDRTN
+705 QPHLYIYDSDNDKTN

-740 KTEIVTDNVAADRTD
+740 KTEIVTDNVTADRTD
-755 VWVSADFDSSLT
+755 VWISADFDSSLT

-774 YDGDTFNEKTAT
+774 YDGDTFDEKTAT
-786 QIASQQVKPQ
+786 QIASQQVQPQ

-802 SFGSGKLTAGK
+802 SFGSGKLTAGR

-849 QEITAGDTRLK
+849 KEITAGDTRLT
-860 ASMTFDKSVSSA
+860 ASMTFDKSVRSA

-877 QYEGETLDTDKAQ
+877 QYEGETLDPDKAE

-898 TSNTN
+898 TSDTGRT
-903 LSIYLGQGRIKEG
+903 IYLGQGRIKAG
-916 SNLQLVLIADGQEAR
+916 SNLQLVLTADGQEAR

-949 FDVSAVKEDAASI
+949 FDVSAVKEDATSI

-982 VSVYQFSA
+982 VSIYQFSA

-995 EFEDNELWENYS
+995 EFEDSELWENFS
-1007 KAKVVAKANSHSGDV
+1007 KAKVVAKANSRTGDV

-1031 LNGASLKAGDRLIIK
+1031 MSSASLKAGDRLIIK

-1064 SVPVIGANDEVPA
+1064 SVPVIGSNDEVPA

-1089 SRGERLHGILE
+1089 SRGERLHAILE

-1130 GKAYEGKGRDTEFML
+1130 GKAYEGKGSDTEFML

-1194 DVFQALLDLDTMIK
+1194 DVFQALLDLDAMIK
-1208 QAEKLS
+1208 QAEKLTEQ
-1214 KDQYGKS
+1214 QYGNS
-1221 PAWRDFEKALSDAN
+1221 PAWDDFQKSLTAAQ
-1235 KILSSEEPGLSDLQK
+1235 KVLSSEEPGLSDLQD
-1250 ATAELKEQYLK
+1250 ANGELKEQYLK
-1261 VTGMKEIQGSISI
+1261 VTGMKEIQGSVAI

-1284 TVKASVLGADGKTDD
+1284 TVKASVLGADGKTDAD
-1299 GTAYEFLW
+1299 TAYDFLW
-1307 NDGTTGDTL
+1307 NDGTAGNTL

-1333 KDQFGFLKAGLQVP
+1333 KDKFGSLKAGLQVS
-1347 DKPQAEAAVNKDGVK
+1347 DRPQAEAAVSKGGVK

-1375 LPTSYKA
+1375 LPISYKA
-1382 VVYDKDGT
+1382 VVYNKDGK
-1390 AVTEAACDG
+1390 AVTETTCDSA
-1399 TATSLQLDMDT
+1399 ATSLQLDVDT
-1410 SQAYTIKFWAV
+1410 SQAYTIKFWTI
-1421 SPAGRS
+1421 SPVGRS

-1439 AKDPAK
+1439 AKDPA
-1445 DPAQPSDPSGDN
+1445 QPSDPSGDK

-1464 AKDKPAASGAARAD
+1464 AKDNATDSGDAKVNAAVSKT
-1478 ASASRAANTDTA
+1478 ANTDTA

-1496 QAGLLAA
+1496 QAGLLTA
-1503 LALLA
+1503 LAFLA